1 MRKARVYCKRKATK
15 AIREVGSIEY
25 IEYSHATDLRNKLV
39 QAFETEKA
47 I

>member
-1 MRKARVYCKRKATK
+1 MYIVKDKATK
-15 AIREVGSIEY
+15 AISDLGSIEY